1 MNSHLHRGL
10 ILALPLLAVACLR
23 PEPQTHATAV
33 DRAACRQRA
42 EEVYRMQNSGEEFRA
57 DSYAT
62 SIRDAPFA
70 GSGVAGLPN
79 RGLDSRFARER
90 LFDDCLNSSA
100 GNVGTTRAAPASDA
114 TPPPQ

>member
-10 ILALPLLAVACLR
+10 ILALPLLAVACLPAR
-23 PEPQTHATAV
+23 AADRMRAAV

-42 EEVYRMQNSGEEFRA
+42 EEVYRMQNPGEEFRA

-62 SIRDAPFA
+62 STRDAPFA

-90 LFDDCLNSSA
+90 CS
-100 GNVGTTRAAPASDA
+100 TTA
-114 TPPPQ
+114 